1 MHLVAAQFQMPLEQI
16 FENVRSEISNV
27 CAAINGRPARIH
39 SDWTRGRIA
48 WLELL
53 NFPRIGVKKLQR
65 HVQDGSG
72 GLREPPRAE
81 GEQKPPRIFTLAMG
95 SVGGASP
102 FPLVPRFLFVV
113 AFFL

>member
-39 SDWTRGRIA
+39 SDWTRSRIA

-72 GLREPPRAE
+72 GLRRTTRCARGQRPAEDRSGGPGGRA
-81 GEQKPPRIFTLAMG
+81 
-95 SVGGASP
+95 GASP
-102 FPLVPRFLFVV
+102 SRAGARLFVV
-113 AFFL
+113 RRLWT